1 MDDIRLTALQ
11 ALVEPIVA
19 EHEAEVVELTC
30 RPWGR
35 QVVVRLLVDKVG
47 GITIQQCARLNQRIG
62 QVLEAAHLM
71 DEDYT
76 IEVSSPGLDRPL
88 VTKRDFERTV
98 GEELTLDVRIDEGRF
113 GQLQGMLLAIQ
124 PEAVVINTPSGNV
137 TVPFADIRA
146 AKKALKW

>member
-47 GITIQQCARLNQRIG
+47 GITIQQCARLNQRIS
-62 QVLEAAHLM
+62 QALETAHLM

-88 VTKRDFERTV
+88 ITKRDFERTV

-137 TVPFADIRA
+137 TVPFADIRT